1 MARHHK
7 DPRLEALEQGHSI
20 TWIVPEGGDLASMRN
35 TFKHGQSLT
44 FAPVVNT
51 QDIQVGD
58 IVYLK
63 WYNSYIVHLV
73 QEIQGSSRPRLV
85 QRIYKY

>member
-1 MARHHK
+1 
-7 DPRLEALEQGHSI
+7 
-20 TWIVPEGGDLASMRN
+20 
-35 TFKHGQSLT
+35 
-44 FAPVVNT
+44 VVNT